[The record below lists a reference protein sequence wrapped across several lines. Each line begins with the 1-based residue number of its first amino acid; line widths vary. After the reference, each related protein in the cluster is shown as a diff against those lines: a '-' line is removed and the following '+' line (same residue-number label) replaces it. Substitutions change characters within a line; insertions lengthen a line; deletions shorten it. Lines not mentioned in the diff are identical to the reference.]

1 MLTFYHTVK
10 IEDTDDLEND
20 KKKTS
25 CLVILVIIITSASAI
40 YSILSLVIF
49 LILM

>member
-20 KKKTS
+20 KKTS